1 MIELRNVQKSFGE
14 QAVLRGID
22 LRIADGETVA
32 IIGQSGCG
40 KSVLL
45 KLLIG
50 LLRPD
55 AGEVIIDDVQI
66 GRASERDLHAVRVN
80 IGFLFQSAALFDSM
94 NVEDNITL
102 GLREHG
108 VRDVNRLRQIAEDKL
123 RLVGLT
129 NVLHKMP
136 SELSGGMRKRVGLAR
151 ALATDPR
158 YLFYDE
164 PTTGLD
170 PVTSD
175 QIDQLI
181 ADITARL
188 NVTSLIIT
196 HDMFT
201 VEQIAKRVVF
211 LYDGKIRFDGTPLAL
226 SASDDPVLHEFLER
240 YTIKPSDTIKH

>member
-1 MIELRNVQKSFGE
+1 MIELRDLHKGFGS
-14 QAVLRGID
+14 QQVLRGID
-22 LRIADGETVA
+22 LTIEDGETVA

-50 LLRPD
+50 LLKPD
-55 AGEVIIDDVQI
+55 SGEVIIDGVHME
-66 GRASERDLHAVRVN
+66 RAREAEVHDIRSN

-94 NVEDNITL
+94 DVEDNVTL

-108 VRDVNRLRQIAEDKL
+108 VKDAARLRKTAEDKL
-123 RLVGLT
+123 RLVGLN
-129 NVLHKMP
+129 NVLQKMP

-151 ALATDPR
+151 ALATDPQ
-158 YLFYDE
+158 YIFYDE

-175 QIDQLI
+175 QIDRLI

-201 VEQIAKRVVF
+201 VDQIAKRVVF
-211 LYDGKIRFDGTPLAL
+211 LSQGLIAFDGTPREL
-226 SASDDPVLHEFLER
+226 SDSSDPNLREFLER
-240 YTIKPSDTIKH
+240 YTVKH

>member
-1 MIELRNVQKSFGE
+1 MIELRNVRKSFGT
-14 QAVLRGID
+14 QQVLRGID
-22 LRIADGETVA
+22 LTIGDGETVA

-50 LLRPD
+50 LLKPD
-55 AGEVIIDDVQI
+55 TGEVVIDGVHME
-66 GRASERDLHAVRVN
+66 RANEKQLHAVRTN

-94 NVEDNITL
+94 TVEDNVTL
-102 GLREHG
+102 GVREHG
-108 VRDVNRLRQIAEDKL
+108 MNDTEKLRAIATEKL

-129 NVLHKMP
+129 NVLKKMP

-151 ALATDPR
+151 ALATDPK
-158 YLFYDE
+158 YIFYDE

-175 QIDQLI
+175 QIDHLI

-188 NVTSLIIT
+188 NVTSLIVT

-201 VEQIAKRVVF
+201 VEEIAKRVIF
-211 LYDGKIRFDGTPLAL
+211 ISQGLITFDGTPSEL
-226 SASDDPVLHEFLER
+226 SNSHDPVLKEFLDR
-240 YTIKPSDTIKH
+240 YTIER